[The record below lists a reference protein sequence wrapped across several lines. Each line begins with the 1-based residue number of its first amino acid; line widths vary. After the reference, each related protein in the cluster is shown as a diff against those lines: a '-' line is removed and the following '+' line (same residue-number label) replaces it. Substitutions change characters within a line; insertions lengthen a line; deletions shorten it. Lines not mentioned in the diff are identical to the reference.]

1 MIDQQPE
8 NTITSDDLFA
18 IIGRQT
24 VENIKLREQLSA
36 SAVKYN
42 EVKKE
47 NTNLVENAVKYED
60 HIHDLEGQIARL
72 KNLGPDAAAIADQGA
87 GVIQETGFQLLE
99 SLEAGKE
106 KAAPVDGSG

>member
-47 NTNLVENAVKYED
+47 NAQLVENTVK
-60 HIHDLEGQIARL
+60 
-72 KNLGPDAAAIADQGA
+72 
-87 GVIQETGFQLLE
+87 
-99 SLEAGKE
+99 
-106 KAAPVDGSG
+106 